1 MIALLKKTTLFLLL
15 FLAGWY
21 SAAFAATGSSLQV
34 FVSIPPQAFL
44 AERLAGSATGV
55 AVLVDKGQ
63 DPHTFVPSPRQILS
77 LSKANIYFTIGIPFE
92 KPIVEKIKASN
103 TGTRI
108 IDSAAGITKR
118 RIEDHIPDHKEHT
131 DHPADRPGDPDP
143 HVWLSPPLLKI
154 IAGNMVEA
162 FIAADPEQEDQYRKN
177 YLQLSEEIERTHRTI
192 AAQLA
197 PFRGETIYVYHPAF
211 GYLADTYGLTQRSVE
226 ISGKSPSVREL
237 TALIRQAQAEN
248 VRIIFVQ
255 PQFDTKSA
263 LAIAAAIHGTVV
275 PLDSL
280 ARDLLQS
287 ITHMATE
294 IEKSHRR

>member
-1 MIALLKKTTLFLLL
+1 MKNFLIQTALFLLL
-15 FLAGWY
+15 FLAGGS
-21 SAAFAATGSSLQV
+21 SAAFSATGSSLQV

-44 AERLAGSATGV
+44 AERIAGSQAQV
-55 AVLVDKGQ
+55 AVLVDKAQ

-92 KPIVEKIKASN
+92 KPIVEKMRASN

-118 RIEDHIPDHKEHT
+118 RIEDHVPGHEEHT
-131 DHPADRPGDPDP
+131 DHHDGPGAPDP

-162 FIAADPEQEDQYRKN
+162 FITADPKHEDLYRKN
-177 YLQLSEEIERTHRTI
+177 YLQLSEEIERTHRQVV
-192 AAQLA
+192 AQLA
-197 PFRGETIYVYHPAF
+197 PFRGQTIYVYHPAF
-211 GYLADTYGLTQRSVE
+211 GYLADTYGLIQRSVE

-237 TALIRQAQAEN
+237 TALIQQAQAEK

-287 ITHMATE
+287 IAHMATE
-294 IEKSHRR
+294 IEKSYRR